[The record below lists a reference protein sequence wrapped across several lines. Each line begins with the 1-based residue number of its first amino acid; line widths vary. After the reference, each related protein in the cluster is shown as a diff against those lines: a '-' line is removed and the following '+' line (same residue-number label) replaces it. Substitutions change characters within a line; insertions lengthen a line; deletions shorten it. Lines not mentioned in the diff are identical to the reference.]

1 MKKKTVVITGSSRG
15 IGKAIALRFA
25 KEGWN
30 VGINCSKSEKELEV
44 TKREVQCFQADCL
57 SFLGDVSSYDV
68 CRELFQKVR
77 ERFGTVDVLVNN
89 AGISHIGLFQDM
101 KPEEWN
107 RILQINLNS
116 VMNCSHLVL
125 PDMIAEKKGSIIN
138 ISSVWGLAG
147 ASCEAVYSAS
157 KGGINAFTKALR
169 KELGP
174 SGVRVNA
181 IACGAIDTEKN
192 CFLDEE
198 ELRALVEE
206 IPVNRL
212 GTCEEV
218 ADMAYYLAV
227 GNPYLTGQ
235 VISLDGGWICG

>member
-138 ISSVWGLAG
+138 ISSVWGSMHLQRHWEKNWGQA
-147 ASCEAVYSAS
+147 
-157 KGGINAFTKALR
+157 
-169 KELGP
+169 
-174 SGVRVNA
+174 
-181 IACGAIDTEKN
+181 ACGSMPLPAEPSTQ
-192 CFLDEE
+192 
-198 ELRALVEE
+198 R
-206 IPVNRL
+206 
-212 GTCEEV
+212 
-218 ADMAYYLAV
+218 
-227 GNPYLTGQ
+227 
-235 VISLDGGWICG
+235 